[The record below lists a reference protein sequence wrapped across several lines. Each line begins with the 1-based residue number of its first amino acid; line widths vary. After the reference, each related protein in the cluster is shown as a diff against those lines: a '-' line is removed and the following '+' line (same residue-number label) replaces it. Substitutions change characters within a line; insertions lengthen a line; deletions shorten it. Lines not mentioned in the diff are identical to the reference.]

1 MGAVVE
7 LIGVDRVYPVL
18 GRRRALRALSD
29 VTLTIEEGEILG
41 ILGPNGSGKSTLLKI
56 VVGLVRPT
64 AGDVRVFGGAAD
76 SMASRR
82 AVGFLP
88 DSPSFPRHLSA
99 QELLKF
105 YARLYGLNDRA
116 SRLRIAEVLAETG
129 LIHAADRRIGGYSKG
144 MLQRLGFAQAI
155 LHDPQLLVLDE
166 PGNGLDPEGIDFV
179 ATMLDQARVRGRT
192 VLVASHLISQME
204 DACDR
209 IAIMVGGRLSH
220 LESLGELRRGQARC
234 AAYAED
240 GWCSSTRGLIAGPS
254 GCDEGLAH
262 TGCRRASGAGLLT
275 VYRSVVGSAHG
286 ERPGA

>member
-82 AVGFLP
+82 AVGYLP

-116 SRLRIAEVLAETG
+116 SRLRVAEVLAETG

-179 ATMLDQARVRGRT
+179 VTMLDQARVRGRT

-220 LESLGELRRGQARC
+220 LESLGELRRGQTRC
-234 AAYAED
+234 AAYPED
-240 GWCSSTRGLIAGPS
+240 GWCSSTRGWIAGPS
-254 GCDEGLAH
+254 GCEGLAH
-262 TGCRRASGAGLLT
+262 TACRRDNGAGLLT

>member
-1 MGAVVE
+1 MRPVVE

-18 GRRRALRALSD
+18 GRGRALQALSD
-29 VTLTIEEGEILG
+29 VTLAIEEGEILG
-41 ILGPNGSGKSTLLKI
+41 VLGPNGSGKSTLLKI

-64 AGDVRVFGGAAD
+64 AGEVRVFGDAAD

-88 DSPSFPRHLSA
+88 DSPCFHRHLSA
-99 QELLKF
+99 RELLDF

-116 SRLRIAEVLAETG
+116 RRLRVAEVLKETG
-129 LIHAADRRIGGYSKG
+129 LIAAADRRVGGYSKG

-179 ATMLDQARVRGRT
+179 AAMLGNARSCGRT

-204 DACDR
+204 ESCDR

-220 LESLGELRRGQARC
+220 VELLGNRRCGQAGF
-234 AAYAED
+234 AVDPED
-240 GWCSSTRGLIAGPS
+240 GGCSFRRDSMEGRSAWVVSTHPA
-254 GCDEGLAH
+254 
-262 TGCRRASGAGLLT
+262 CRRESGAGLLT
-275 VYRSVVGSAHG
+275 VYRSVVGSARG
-286 ERPGA
+286 DRPGA